1 MIITFQGQIVRMILK
16 ITSNEDLH
24 NHYKADP
31 RLWADKSLQEVITK
45 LAEIDL
51 TAHKPIPGATLIE
64 ELTAA

>member
-1 MIITFQGQIVRMILK
+1 MILK
-16 ITSNEDLH
+16 ITSNEDLQ

-31 RLWADKSLQEVITK
+31 RLWADKSFQDVIAK